1 MFRHLALVFDLRC
14 YIYRVDLSGA
24 SRFLKLTSM
33 VFTPME
39 FTPMVRSIQPIGS
52 GNARGAWSSILL
64 GIARLWAGG
73 RRFP

>member
-14 YIYRVDLSGA
+14 YIYLVDLSGA

-52 GNARGAWSSILL
+52 GNA
-64 GIARLWAGG
+64 
-73 RRFP
+73 